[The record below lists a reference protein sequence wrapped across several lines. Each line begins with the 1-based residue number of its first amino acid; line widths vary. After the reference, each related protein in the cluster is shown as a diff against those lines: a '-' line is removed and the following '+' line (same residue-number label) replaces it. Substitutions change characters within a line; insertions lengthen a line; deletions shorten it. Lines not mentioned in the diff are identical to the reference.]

1 MLCGE
6 TFSHRSCGELLTR
19 TARELVLRLGKD
31 LAFIGA
37 IGVAIASCAP
47 RPSVIEPSPN
57 GAVIRGART
66 GQYTKE
72 VMAKKDPD
80 TLLAADG
87 TFCRVPADR
96 YRDTAVHSM
105 VYCNWQ

>member
-1 MLCGE
+1 M
-6 TFSHRSCGELLTR
+6 FRF
-19 TARELVLRLGKD
+19 ANV

-37 IGVAIASCAP
+37 ICTAVACSS
-47 RPSVIEPSPN
+47 RPLVIEPAPN
-57 GAVIRGART
+57 GAVIRNAKT
-66 GQYTKE
+66 GLYTKE
-72 VMAKKDPD
+72 VMTKKEPD

-96 YRDTAVHSM
+96 YKETAVHAM